1 MRLRAV
7 VGGVG
12 LVVVALVLLATPAGA
27 QAGGCTA
34 TAQGLDVRGFDTPSK
49 ALKVKKTEV
58 LRITSTAPSSGEY
71 DVKLEFG
78 GFQWRAASDSYD
90 GTSWAD
96 DVAVDEYA
104 KHGIGIYKVIA
115 VSRMTSGGSCS
126 VTAYV
131 NVTGGSPLGTTAGI
145 VSTAVAG
152 VGLIG
157 TMGAAIASGRPR
169 TFSEGEVKGGVM
181 DFIEEQAHGGKK
193 PERFK
198 PITDQDFKNIKAVRA
213 QVCGGPGDLF
223 LVVVATAAALTSDTA
238 QHVLSIVRT
247 KR

>member
-7 VGGVG
+7 LGGVG

-49 ALKVKKTEV
+49 ALQVKKTEV
-58 LRITSTAPSSGEY
+58 LRITSTAPSSGVY
-71 DVKLEFG
+71 DVKLEFA

-96 DVAVDEYA
+96 DVAVDDYA
-104 KHGIGIYKVIA
+104 THGIGIYKVIA

-131 NVTGGSPLGTTAGI
+131 NVTGGSPFTTTAGI

-152 VGLIG
+152 VGLVG
-157 TMGAAIASGRPR
+157 TLGAGIASGRPI
-169 TFSEGEVKGGVM
+169 TAEVVGETSM
-181 DFIEEQAHGGKK
+181 DWLEDQAHGGKRPK
-193 PERFK
+193 PKPFK
-198 PITDQDFKNIKAVRA
+198 PITNEDFRTVSASF
-213 QVCGGPGDLF
+213 CGPPIGMDLL
-223 LVVVATAAALTSDTA
+223 LVVAMTAAALASDTA
-238 QHVLSIVRT
+238 QHVLSIVRI

>member
-7 VGGVG
+7 LGAVG
-12 LVVVALVLLATPAGA
+12 LAVVALVLLATPAGA

-49 ALKVKKTEV
+49 ALQVKKTEV
-58 LRITSTAPSSGEY
+58 LRITSTAPSPGVY
-71 DVKLEFG
+71 DVKLEIA

-90 GTSWAD
+90 GTTWVD
-96 DVAVDEYA
+96 DVAVNDYA
-104 KHGIGIYKVIA
+104 THGIGIYKVIA

-131 NVTGGSPLGTTAGI
+131 NVTGGSPFTTTSGI

-152 VGLIG
+152 VGLVG
-157 TMGAAIASGRPR
+157 TLGAGIANGRPR
-169 TFSEGEVKGGVM
+169 TFSEGEVTGGVV
-181 DFIEEQAHGGKK
+181 DFLEEQAHGGKK
-193 PERFK
+193 PPK
-198 PITDQDFKNIKAVRA
+198 PKPMTEKDVFLDIAFCANSM
-213 QVCGGPGDLF
+213 PSLL
-223 LVVVATAAALTSDTA
+223 LVVALTAAAMASDTA
-238 QHVLSIVRT
+238 QHVLSIVRI